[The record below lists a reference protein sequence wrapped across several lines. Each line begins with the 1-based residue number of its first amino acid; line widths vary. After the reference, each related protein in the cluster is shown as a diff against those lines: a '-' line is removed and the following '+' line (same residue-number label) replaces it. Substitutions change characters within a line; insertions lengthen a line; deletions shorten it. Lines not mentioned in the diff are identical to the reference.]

1 VKTHAEMSSHGVV
14 IVNAGSGAGGHDVVA
29 ARIGD
34 VFKAQ
39 GIDAAVALVAGRDVA
54 RTARRALE
62 DGVSLV
68 IAAGGD
74 GTIGTVASVV
84 TGTAATLGVL
94 PLGTLNHFAKD
105 LHIPLDLEGAAR
117 TIAGGHAI
125 AIDVGE
131 VNGRSFINN
140 ASIGLYARLVW
151 EREKER
157 RGGHRKWVAVAVAA
171 ARLWQHYRRVRVTV
185 RTDDRHRVVRTPFV
199 FVGNNEYQLDGL
211 QLGGRTRLDGGSLQ
225 VLMAPGMTRMEL
237 VGVLLAAF
245 TGRLH
250 GEDHLDSLTASEVSI
265 EAWRRRIG
273 VSLDGELWIART
285 PLSFRI
291 RPGALRVLVPAPV
304 ATP

>member
-1 VKTHAEMSSHGVV
+1 MSSHGLV
-14 IVNAGSGAGGHDVVA
+14 IVNTHSGTGGDDALA

-34 VFKAQ
+34 LFKAH
-39 GIDAAVALVAGRDVA
+39 GIDAAVALVPGRDVA
-54 RTARRALE
+54 GAASRALQ
-62 DGVSLV
+62 DGASLV

-84 TGTAATLGVL
+84 AGSSAVLGVL

-117 TIAGGHAI
+117 TIAGGHSI
-125 AIDVGE
+125 AIDLGE
-131 VNGRSFINN
+131 VNGRAFINN
-140 ASIGLYARLVW
+140 ASIGLYVRLVW

-171 ARLWQHYRRVRVTV
+171 ARLWQRYRRVRVVVHT
-185 RTDDRHRVVRTPFV
+185 RNKHRVVRTPFV
-199 FVGNNEYQLDGL
+199 FVGNNEYQLDGF
-211 QLGGRTRLDGGSLQ
+211 QLGGRTSLSGGTLH
-225 VLMAPGMTRMEL
+225 VLTAPGMTRIEL
-237 VGVLLAAF
+237 MGVLLRAF

-250 GEDHLDSLTASEVSI
+250 GEDHLESLTTSEVSI

-273 VSLDGELWIART
+273 VTLDGELWIAET

-304 ATP
+304 ATT

>member
-1 VKTHAEMSSHGVV
+1 MSTHGVV
-14 IVNAGSGAGGHDVVA
+14 IVNAGSGIGGHDVVA
-29 ARIGD
+29 ASIRD
-34 VFKAQ
+34 LFKEL
-39 GIDAAVALVAGRDVA
+39 GIDADVALVSGRDVA
-54 RTARRALE
+54 RAARRAVE
-62 DGVSLV
+62 DGVSVV

-84 TGTAATLGVL
+84 AGSSATLGVI

-117 TIAGGHAI
+117 TIAGGHSI

-140 ASIGLYARLVW
+140 ASIGLYVRLVW

-157 RGGHRKWVAVAVAA
+157 RHGHRKWVAAAVAA
-171 ARLWQHYRRVRVTV
+171 GRLWQQYRRVRVVVHT
-185 RTDDRHRVVRTPFV
+185 RNKHRVVRTPFV
-199 FVGNNEYQLDGL
+199 FVGNNEYQLDGF
-211 QLGGRTRLDGGSLQ
+211 QLGGRTRLDGGALH
-225 VLMAPGMTRMEL
+225 VLMAPGMTRIEL
-237 VGVLLAAF
+237 VKVLLRAF

-250 GEDHLDSLTASEVSI
+250 GEDHLESLTTSEVSI
-265 EAWRRRIG
+265 QAWRRRIG
-273 VSLDGELWIART
+273 VSLDGELWIAET

-304 ATP
+304 AAT